1 MPVFSYIAING
12 QGVKIKSK
20 VEADNILAAR
30 HMLYQRKLYLLNI
43 KIKHTSQRARFMSVF
58 QTMSSVELV
67 LITRKLSILVNAAI
81 PLSEALELIEK
92 QSEKSYINRAI
103 YEVRKK
109 ILEGHSLSDSLSQF
123 PTVFN
128 SSYRSMIAAGE
139 VSGQLNVVLSNLA
152 DHIEQVYKIKN
163 KIIQA
168 LIYPLILVSI
178 SIGVIVILLSV
189 IIPNII
195 EQFADHDRLL
205 PLSTRILI
213 VSSHWF
219 EENVLFVMTAFVAF
233 FLGVYGVSKI
243 KNISMFFGFYYL
255 KLPVLGKVIFEL
267 NISRYLRMMTVLN
280 SNSVSLIK
288 SMEISGAI
296 VTNLY
301 IKKQLENSV
310 KLVSEGSSLSV
321 SLANSHVFSPMVLHM
336 VASGERSGQLNVIL
350 GKITDM
356 QEQDLVNKIS
366 IFVTLLEPIIILF
379 MAVFILF
386 IVLAIFQPILE
397 MNSMIL

>member
-280 SNSVSLIK
+280 SNSVGLIK

>member
-20 VEADNILAAR
+20 VEADNILTAR

-43 KIKHTSQRARFMSVF
+43 KIKHTSQRARFMRIF
-58 QTMSSVELV
+58 QTISSVELV

-255 KLPVLGKVIFEL
+255 KLPVLGKVIFDL
-267 NISRYLRMMTVLN
+267 NISRYLRMMTVLS

-310 KLVSEGSSLSV
+310 RLVSEGSSLSV

-350 GKITDM
+350 EKITDM